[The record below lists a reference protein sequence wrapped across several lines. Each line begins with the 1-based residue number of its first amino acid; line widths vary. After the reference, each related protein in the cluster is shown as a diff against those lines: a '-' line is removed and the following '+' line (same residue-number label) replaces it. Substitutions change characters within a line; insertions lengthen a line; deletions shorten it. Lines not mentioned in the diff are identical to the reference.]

1 MSSIDLANP
10 LPPASTSRP
19 LIWRI
24 CTGTA
29 VLLSLVGCVSQS
41 TYDTATSEA
50 DDIRTEL
57 NRTRMEIQTLE
68 EQKEGLHKL
77 ALKGET
83 VLAGIRTELQ
93 RARES
98 YAQHKAKLN
107 RLSALQDKART
118 LSQQRTTYTQD
129 IKTAKKNAVKLQ
141 ADINRYEKEVGLIP
155 GGVESLKVSQTSE
168 VSSDTSKI
176 VATVSP
182 LSSTTSPTPL
192 NPAPSLSQSD
202 STPSPILPVGTNQVS
217 PQSPDLSAFPTPS
230 QPSKPVSGTTASTAP
245 APRPQQPVDE
255 SWIASL
261 SGWFSSVWDWFF
273 S

>member
-1 MSSIDLANP
+1 MSSIGLANS

-19 LIWRI
+19 VIWRF

-41 TYDTATSEA
+41 TYETATSDA
-50 DDIRTEL
+50 DNIRTEL
-57 NRTRMEIQTLE
+57 NRARMEIQTLE

-98 YAQHKAKLN
+98 YAQHKAKVN
-107 RLSALQDKART
+107 KLSALQDKART
-118 LSQQRTTYTQD
+118 LNQQRNTYTQD
-129 IKTAKKNAVKLQ
+129 IKTAKKNAVKMQ
-141 ADINRYEKEVGLIP
+141 AVINRYEREIGLVP
-155 GGVESLKVSQTSE
+155 DGVESLKVPQTFE

-182 LSSTTSPTPL
+182 LSSIPSPASID
-192 NPAPSLSQSD
+192 PAPSLPQSD
-202 STPSPILPVGTNQVS
+202 STPSAIPPVGTSKVS
-217 PQSPDLSAFPTPS
+217 PQSSDIAAFPTPS
-230 QPSKPVSGTTASTAP
+230 QPSNPVSATIASTAP
-245 APRPQQPVDE
+245 ASRPHQPTDE
-255 SWIASL
+255 SWIGSL
-261 SGWFSSVWDWFF
+261 SGWFSSIWDWFF

>member
-1 MSSIDLANP
+1 MSSIGLANP

-19 LIWRI
+19 VSWRI

-107 RLSALQDKART
+107 KLSALQDKART

-182 LSSTTSPTPL
+182 LSSIPSPTPP
-192 NPAPSLSQSD
+192 NPNLPQSD
-202 STPSPILPVGTNQVS
+202 STPSPILPVVTSQVS
-217 PQSPDLSAFPTPS
+217 PQSPDVSAFPTQS
-230 QPSKPVSGTTASTAP
+230 QPSKPVSAITASTTP

-261 SGWFSSVWDWFF
+261 SGWFSSVWDWLF

>member
-1 MSSIDLANP
+1 
-10 LPPASTSRP
+10 
-19 LIWRI
+19 
-24 CTGTA
+24 
-29 VLLSLVGCVSQS
+29 
-41 TYDTATSEA
+41 
-50 DDIRTEL
+50 
-57 NRTRMEIQTLE
+57 MEIQTLE

>member
-1 MSSIDLANP
+1 MSSIGLANP

-19 LIWRI
+19 VIWRI
-24 CTGTA
+24 CTATA

-50 DDIRTEL
+50 DNIRTEL
-57 NRTRMEIQTLE
+57 NRVRMEIQTLE

-98 YAQHKAKLN
+98 YAQHKSKLN
-107 RLSALQDKART
+107 KLSALQDKART

-141 ADINRYEKEVGLIP
+141 DRHQSLREGGRP
-155 GGVESLKVSQTSE
+155 DSGGVESLKVSQSSE
-168 VSSDTSKI
+168 ISSDTSKI

-182 LSSTTSPTPL
+182 LSSIPSPAPH
-192 NPAPSLSQSD
+192 NPAPSLPNLTRHRHLSSQSVPARCRPNRLT
-202 STPSPILPVGTNQVS
+202 SRRFQPSLNHPSPFQLQPHRLRRHLVRSNPWTSRGSQV
-217 PQSPDLSAFPTPS
+217 
-230 QPSKPVSGTTASTAP
+230 
-245 APRPQQPVDE
+245 
-255 SWIASL
+255 
-261 SGWFSSVWDWFF
+261 
-273 S
+273 